1 MSAVVKFKNL
11 KNMLLELLDDDLQ
24 TTDPE
29 T

>member
-24 TTDPE
+24 TTDTE